1 MTQTL
6 SQLEHSEAFIERH
19 IGSSAEQRQE
29 LLAAVGARSLSALI
43 QQIVPADIQLPG
55 PPPVGD
61 AATEHQA
68 LAELKA
74 IASQNQRYK
83 SYIGMGYSAV
93 LTPPVILRNM
103 LENPGWYT
111 AYTPYQPEVSQ
122 GRLEALLNFQTVT
135 LDLTGLDLASAS
147 LLDEATAAAEAM
159 ALAKRASKL
168 KDANRFFVADDV
180 HPQTLDVVRTRAE
193 TFGFDV
199 IVDKAEKVL
208 ELDGVFGVLL
218 QQVGTTGELHDY
230 SALLAE
236 LKSRKI
242 ITSVAADIMALVL
255 LTAPGKQG
263 ADVVFGSAQR
273 FGVPMGYGG
282 PHAAFFAC
290 RDEFKRSMPG
300 RIIGVSRDAAGNTA
314 LRMAMQ
320 TIGMGYSAVLT
331 PPVILR
337 NMLENPGWYT
347 AYTPYQPEVSQGR
360 LEALLNFQTVTL
372 DLTGLDLASA
382 SLLDEAT
389 AAAEA
394 MALAKRASKLKDA
407 NRFFVA
413 DDVHPQTLDVVRTR
427 AETFGFDVIV
437 DKAEKVLELDG
448 VFGVLLQQVGTTG
461 ELHDYSALL
470 AELKSRKIIT
480 SVAADIMALVLL
492 TAPGKQGADVVFGSA
507 QRFGVPM
514 GYGGPHAAFF
524 ACRDEF
530 KRSMPGRIIGV
541 SRDAAGNTALR
552 MAMQTREQH
561 IRREKANSNI
571 CTSQV
576 LLANIASLYAVYHGP
591 QGLQRIA
598 GRIHRLTD
606 ILAAGLQKAGLTL
619 RHHTWFDTLTVEVK
633 DKAAVLER
641 ALSFGINLRTD
652 IHGAVGITLDEATSR
667 EDVQTLFALLAGD
680 NHGLD
685 IDALDAAV
693 SKNSQSIPAAMLRQD
708 PILTHPVFNRY
719 HSETEMMRYMHRLE
733 RKDLALN
740 QAMIPLGS
748 CTMKLNAA
756 AEMIPITWPEF
767 SELHPFCP
775 PEQAAGYQQMIGQLS
790 QWLVQLT
797 GYDAVCMQP
806 NSGAQGEYAGLLA
819 IRRYHESRNEAGR
832 HVCLIPSSAH
842 GTNPASAQMAG
853 MSVVVVACDKNG
865 NIDLHDLRVK
875 AEQAGE
881 ELSCIMV
888 TYPSTHGV
896 YEETIREV
904 CQIVHQ
910 FGGQVYLDG
919 ANMNAQVG
927 ITTPGYIGADVS
939 HLNLHKTFCIPH
951 GGGGPGMG
959 PIGVKAHLAPFV
971 PGHSVVQIDGVTTQ
985 QGAVSAAPFGSAS
998 ILPISWM
1005 YIRMMGAEGL
1015 KQASQMAILNANY
1028 IATRLKDAYP
1038 ILYTG
1043 RDHRVAH
1050 ECILDIRPLKE
1061 ETGISEMDIAK
1072 RLIDFGFHAPTMSF
1086 PVACTLMVE
1095 PTESESK
1102 VELDRFIDA
1111 MLAIRSE
1118 IDRVAKGEWPLEDN
1132 PLVNAPH
1139 VQAELV
1145 NDWQHPYSR
1154 ELAVFPVAGVRE
1166 NKYWPSVKRL
1176 DDVYGDRNL
1185 FCSCVPMSDYE

>member
-19 IGSSAEQRQE
+19 IGSSAQQQQQ
-29 LLAAVGARSLSALI
+29 LLEAVGARSLNALI
-43 QQIVPADIQLPG
+43 QQIVPADIQLPA

-180 HPQTLDVVRTRAE
+180 HPQTLDVVRTRAA
-193 TFGFDV
+193 TFGFEV

-208 ELDGVFGVLL
+208 ELQGVFGVLL

-236 LKSRKI
+236 LKNRKI
-242 ITSVAADIMALVL
+242 
-255 LTAPGKQG
+255 G
-263 ADVVFGSAQR
+263 
-273 FGVPMGYGG
+273 
-282 PHAAFFAC
+282 
-290 RDEFKRSMPG
+290 
-300 RIIGVSRDAAGNTA
+300 
-314 LRMAMQ
+314 
-320 TIGMGYSAVLT
+320 
-331 PPVILR
+331 
-337 NMLENPGWYT
+337 
-347 AYTPYQPEVSQGR
+347 
-360 LEALLNFQTVTL
+360 
-372 DLTGLDLASA
+372 
-382 SLLDEAT
+382 
-389 AAAEA
+389 
-394 MALAKRASKLKDA
+394 
-407 NRFFVA
+407 
-413 DDVHPQTLDVVRTR
+413 
-427 AETFGFDVIV
+427 
-437 DKAEKVLELDG
+437 
-448 VFGVLLQQVGTTG
+448 
-461 ELHDYSALL
+461 
-470 AELKSRKIIT
+470 T

-606 ILAAGLQKAGLTL
+606 ILAAGLQQAGLQL
-619 RHHTWFDTLTVEVK
+619 RHKTWFDTLTVEVK

-652 IHGAVGITLDEATSR
+652 IHGAVGITLDETTSR

-693 SKNSQSIPAAMLRQD
+693 SKNSQSIPAGMLRQD
-708 PILTHPVFNRY
+708 PILTHPVFNSY

-819 IRRYHESRNEAGR
+819 IRHYHESRNESGR
-832 HVCLIPSSAH
+832 HICLIPSSAH

-971 PGHSVVQIDGVTTQ
+971 PGHSVVQIDGVLTQ

-1015 KQASQMAILNANY
+1015 KQASQVAILNANY

-1038 ILYTG
+1038 VLYTG

-1072 RLIDFGFHAPTMSF
+1072 RLIDYGFHAPTMSF
-1086 PVACTLMVE
+1086 PVAGTLMVE

-1139 VQAELV
+1139 IQAELV
-1145 NDWQHPYSR
+1145 SDWQHAYSR
-1154 ELAVFPVAGVRE
+1154 ELAVFPIAGVRE

-1185 FCSCVPMSDYE
+1185 FCSCVPMSEYE